1 MKPVIQV
8 CALVV
13 FVVVGCKH
21 STPLR
26 EQRKLVSSNNTIGMQ
41 FVTLPAG
48 TFQMGSSKS
57 PTARPVHSVTL
68 DAFEIGST
76 EVTNAQFEQFMK
88 RTRSEESSLSN
99 GPVTGVTR
107 KDVLRFAAWLSKKDD
122 YTYML
127 PTQAQWEYA
136 ARGGLEGKDY
146 PWGDEIDDT
155 KALFEG
161 KRAVAVKT
169 YPPNGY
175 GLYEMCGNVREMCWG
190 ELEVDY
196 TSEQRFNPRGPLA
209 MDFYASRGLGI
220 CTPLQP
226 WIWHSKIEVE
236 LPEPGL
242 ELPGPGLGFR
252 LVRIQDK
259 LVSKAI
265 IDALKIAWHAI
276 SAMP

>member
-1 MKPVIQV
+1 
-8 CALVV
+8 
-13 FVVVGCKH
+13 
-21 STPLR
+21 
-26 EQRKLVSSNNTIGMQ
+26 
-41 FVTLPAG
+41 
-48 TFQMGSSKS
+48 
-57 PTARPVHSVTL
+57 
-68 DAFEIGST
+68 
-76 EVTNAQFEQFMK
+76 
-88 RTRSEESSLSN
+88 
-99 GPVTGVTR
+99 VTR

-196 TSEQRFNPRGPLA
+196 TSEQRFNPRGSLA

-259 LVSKAI
+259 HLTKDVSE
-265 IDALKIAWHAI
+265 ALRATSHLHGQGK
-276 SAMP
+276 PK